1 MRPFQ
6 PAAAQ
11 KGSYPPDTEYNHISP
26 DVLGPLKANWSL
38 PCPAGLSRA
47 QQEGACVSLQ
57 ESVWGAPTLAR
68 LEAIKAKVDPQ
79 HLFSCHRCV
88 GTP

>member
-1 MRPFQ
+1 M
-6 PAAAQ
+6 
-11 KGSYPPDTEYNHISP
+11 
-26 DVLGPLKANWSL
+26 

-68 LEAIKAKVDPQ
+68 LEAIKAKVDAAKAAEGSSAPVRSQPPQ
-79 HLFSCHRCV
+79 HGSFR
-88 GTP
+88 PAP